1 MLYMYVYPSDCLA
14 ACLTAAPYS
23 FDVDRDQ
30 RLPVFIRPISR
41 DVVVVFV
48 VGSASLQVLS
58 LNEMLDASLHL
69 RRDNARPN
77 QPTKD
82 DDAHNSAVILGTGRQ
97 LHPAG
102 LAGHDGRRVDRPA

>member
-1 MLYMYVYPSDCLA
+1 MLYMYVYPSDYLA

-69 RRDNARPN
+69 RRDNA
-77 QPTKD
+77 
-82 DDAHNSAVILGTGRQ
+82 
-97 LHPAG
+97 
-102 LAGHDGRRVDRPA
+102 